1 MVEEEEEERWVQIVR
16 QKLLLPG
23 VLVLLLLLLLPIPVV
38 LVIIIIIENVMCLFF
53 CVVFLPVVEEGFVL
67 ILRKSRPK
75 NN

>member
-38 LVIIIIIENVMCLFF
+38 LVIIIIIKNVIDVSLFL
-53 CVVFLPVVEEGFVL
+53 CGFFARGGRKA
-67 ILRKSRPK
+67 LR
-75 NN
+75 